1 MAVALAALMMKKTL
15 LLRRK
20 KPWQLLSLPLT
31 IQEHPK

>member
-1 MAVALAALMMKKTL
+1 MAVALAALMMKTL

-20 KPWQLLSLPLT
+20 KPWQLLSLSLT